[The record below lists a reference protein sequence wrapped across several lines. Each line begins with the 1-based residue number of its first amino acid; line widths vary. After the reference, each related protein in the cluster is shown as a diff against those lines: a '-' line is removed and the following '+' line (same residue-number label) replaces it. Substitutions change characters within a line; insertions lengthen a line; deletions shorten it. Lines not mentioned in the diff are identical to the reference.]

1 MNVARSWICLV
12 LLAGCT
18 VGPDY
23 HRPSAPTSS
32 VYKELLGWTPA
43 HPSDDIN
50 RGTWWRIYDDPL
62 LDQLEGEIDVGNQN
76 LRAYEA
82 AYREAR
88 ATVDEARANYFPT
101 LSATASGEREQASGL
116 ASTTK
121 TGEGT
126 LSWDVDL
133 WGKVRRQVE
142 SDTASAQASVAEL
155 ASIRLSAQADLA
167 TDYFELRYQDSL
179 TQLLSDTVRAYQRSL
194 TITQNQY
201 TAGVAARSD
210 VITAQTQ
217 LQTTEASLVG
227 TGVLRVQYEHAVAL
241 LIGKP
246 PAELSIPTGL
256 LTTTVP
262 VVPVE
267 VPAVLLQRRPDIAEV
282 ERKMQQQNALIGVET
297 AAFYPDISLSA
308 ALGSSG
314 AAGGLFSVSNELW
327 SIAASGT
334 ETLFEGGARSAA
346 VDAALATY
354 DQAVANYRETV
365 LAAFQDVEDELSGQ
379 RILANEATTEAAA
392 VASARD
398 AVRIALNE
406 YRAGT
411 ETYTTVVTAQATALS
426 DEESALEVME
436 SRMTTNVSLV
446 RALGG
451 GWTSRMFSSLY
462 QNGSLDGSSR

>member
-1 MNVARSWICLV
+1 MNLFQAWLLPV

-23 HRPSAPTSS
+23 ARPTAPTPA
-32 VYKELLGWTPA
+32 VYKELQGWTPA
-43 HPSDDIN
+43 YPSDDID
-50 RGTWWRIYDDPL
+50 RGEWWRIYDDPL
-62 LDQLEGEIDVGNQN
+62 LDELEREVDIGNQN

-88 ATVDEARANYFPT
+88 AVVQEARADYFPT
-101 LSATASGEREQASGL
+101 ISTTGSGERARESNL
-116 ASTTK
+116 TSTTR
-121 TGEGT
+121 TAEGT
-126 LSWDVDL
+126 LSWDIDL

-142 SDTASAQASVAEL
+142 SEKASAQASAAEL

-179 TQLLSDTVRAYQRSL
+179 ARLLSDTVKAYQRSL
-194 TITQNQY
+194 GITQNQY
-201 TAGVAARSD
+201 SVGIAARSD

-217 LQTTEASLVG
+217 LQTTQANLVG
-227 TGVLRVQYEHAVAL
+227 VGVQRAQYEHAIAL

-246 PAELSIPTGL
+246 PSELSIPAGA

-262 VVPVE
+262 NVPVQI
-267 VPAVLLQRRPDIAEV
+267 PAVLLERRPDIAEA
-282 ERKMQQQNALIGVET
+282 ERTMQEENALIGVQV

-308 ALGSSG
+308 AFGYSG
-314 AAGGLFSVSNELW
+314 AAGGLFSASNELW
-327 SIAASGT
+327 SLAASGT

-346 VDAALATY
+346 VKAARATY

-365 LAAFQDVEDELSGQ
+365 LAAFQDVEDELAGQ
-379 RILANEATTEAAA
+379 RILANEAAVQAEAA
-392 VASARD
+392 VSARD

-411 ETYTTVVTAQATALS
+411 ENYTTVVTAQATALS
-426 DEESALEVME
+426 DEESALEVTQN
-436 SRMTTNVSLV
+436 RMTTNVSLV

-451 GWTSRMFSSLY
+451 GWTKNQLETADG
-462 QNGSLDGSSR
+462 NGPNAVVNP